1 LEIFVAFYFLALLP
15 NLLDLPMISVLASK
29 IVEVPD
35 GRRKEKQ
42 SRPRSALIARGVK
55 IKN

>member
-1 LEIFVAFYFLALLP
+1 VAFYFLAILLNHLHRP
-15 NLLDLPMISVLASK
+15 VISVLASK

-35 GRRKEKQ
+35 GRRKDKQ
-42 SRPRSALIARGVK
+42 GRPRSALIAQGVK